1 MTETR
6 SRTVFTEPEVRQA
19 VIQSLR
25 QAAEEA
31 GSVTNDN
38 QHDILAR
45 GFEIINT
52 YTFLVDLPEPKRVRV
67 KKEVVIDGR
76 THTIDTDEYIH
87 RKEVKYSWFFQKG
100 HAWNAYTRVADFSE
114 LPVRNPF
121 RHRADRNRFIRAC
134 AKLFPNID
142 AYKAG
147 ETLTNFRKAI
157 ENIYCNLGEKGLRPQ
172 QVCFYQ
178 HSMLG
183 GTGKSNFLSI
193 LEAFCGRHGLPCGHV
208 NPTNQRWIGND
219 YSRLSVGLVDEF
231 FCPRGGS
238 EADDKVRTI
247 NNIIDN
253 VEYQVE
259 YKGQDSYFLRSKV
272 TLFINSNRL
281 PFDTNIRRYG
291 IAAYNEVPYANIKQE
306 TLDRYFQSRSMDEWV
321 DIMTEAFESCPFGEV
336 FKDRCCRNSESL
348 NNLIYTAKY
357 VVDKAPEIQSDRRFI
372 DISCC
377 TVREFAVLYTKLCS
391 PSKETPEAVRTW
403 SSRLK
408 QDILRACAQ
417 GIIRPAKRTS
427 GVIENCRFD
436 LHAIAS
442 LPVPEDITDTS
453 LDGIDDMWERTQAAI
468 ASFLSAEDTTPPED
482 TRKRIDRSNDY
493 EYTDED
499 VKRTAMLPDDD
510 GYGVSLKVKDSTQFI
525 VAAVPRK
532 EYLQELI
539 ADKSRKLQRLKKDFL
554 PAMFVYESDKI
565 PYIDSDSTLSDD
577 EKKVRKIDE
586 QVDMAEEALSGPDGG
601 SIYSV
606 TYSGSKSVH
615 ILVRIAP
622 KDRLFLAAEER
633 LPGGEPVF
641 KHVWR
646 AVAKRLFGERAAY
659 CDEACG
665 NYPRL
670 TRRPGG
676 TRAGGIRQQCWH
688 MNREAE
694 GIDISDIIAET
705 KELLKE
711 AERERELSEA
721 RRASRPACTDWG
733 DTPLMEQFRRIAVK
747 SGTAA
752 SLGALEMLET
762 GVVPQG
768 ELPMM
773 AIGYLSAVVNYI
785 DSKFMPLYDELYD
798 LCQDQHP
805 SNITKSRESYLEK
818 RQPVKEVMKS

>member
-1 MTETR
+1 MESTR
-6 SRTVFTEPEVRQA
+6 TKTRTVFTEPEVQQA

-52 YTFLVDLPEPKRVRV
+52 YTFLVDLPEPKRTKV
-67 KKEVVIDGR
+67 KKEVVIDGK
-76 THTIDTDEYIH
+76 THTIDTDEYVTK
-87 RKEVKYSWFFQKG
+87 KEVKYTWFFQKG

-134 AKLFPNID
+134 KKLFPNID

-157 ENIYCNLGEKGLRPQ
+157 ENIYYNLGYKGLKPQ
-172 QVCFYQ
+172 QVSFYQ
-178 HSMLG
+178 HSSLG

-193 LEAFCGRHGLPCGHV
+193 LEAFCERHGLPCGHV

-219 YSRLSVGLVDEF
+219 YSRLVVGLVDEF

-238 EADDKVRTI
+238 EADDKIRTI

-259 YKGQDSYFLRSKV
+259 YKGQDSYFLKSRV

-336 FKDRCCRNSESL
+336 FGDKCCRNSESL
-348 NNLIYTAKY
+348 NDLIYAARY
-357 VVDKAPEIQSDRRFI
+357 VVDRAPEILGGEFGI
-372 DISCC
+372 DIRSC
-377 TVREFAVLYTKLCS
+377 TIRDFAVLYTRLNS
-391 PSKETPEAVRTW
+391 TYGETPEAVKKQKFIF
-403 SSRLK
+403 K
-408 QDILRACAQ
+408 QDMLRAYAQ
-417 GIIRPAKRTS
+417 GLIKPSERTS
-427 GVIENCRFD
+427 GIIEYCRFD
-436 LHAIAS
+436 LQEIS
-442 LPVPEDITDTS
+442 GLPTPEDITDTS
-453 LDGIDDMWERTQAAI
+453 LNDIEDMWERTQSAI
-468 ASFLSAEDTTPPED
+468 DAFLSAEDTTPPED
-482 TRKRIDRSNDY
+482 TGKKIDRSSDY
-493 EYTDED
+493 EYTDDD

-532 EYLQELI
+532 EYLQELL
-539 ADKSRKLQRLKKDFL
+539 ADRSRKLQRLKKDFL
-554 PAMFVYESDKI
+554 PAMFVYESDRI
-565 PYIDSDSTLSDD
+565 PYIDNDDSLSDE
-577 EKKVRKIDE
+577 EKKARKIDE
-586 QVDMAEEALSGPDGG
+586 QVDMAEEALNSPDGD

-606 TYSGSKSVH
+606 THSGSKSVH
-615 ILVRIAP
+615 VLVKIDP
-622 KDRLFLAAEER
+622 KDRQFLATEEK
-633 LPGGEPVF
+633 LPGGVPVF

-646 AVAKRLFGERAAY
+646 EVAKRLFGERSAY

-676 TRAGGIRQQCWH
+676 TRSDGTRQQCWH
-688 MNREAE
+688 MNREAK
-694 GIDISDIIAET
+694 GINIDSIIAET
-705 KELLKE
+705 KELLNE
-711 AERERELSEA
+711 AKRERELSEL
-721 RRASRPACTDWG
+721 RRSMRPAYTDNG
-733 DTPLMEQFRRIAVK
+733 DTPLMEQFRRIAEK
-747 SGTAA
+747 KGSEA
-752 SLGALEMLET
+752 SLTAYEILSSGHADSGSPMISAIYYLAALT
-762 GVVPQG
+762 
-768 ELPMM
+768 
-773 AIGYLSAVVNYI
+773 SHI
-785 DSKFMPLYDELYD
+785 DSKFLPLYDELYD
-798 LCQDQHP
+798 ICHDQHP
-805 SNITKSRESYLEK
+805 SNITKSREHYLDS
-818 RQPVKEVMKS
+818 V